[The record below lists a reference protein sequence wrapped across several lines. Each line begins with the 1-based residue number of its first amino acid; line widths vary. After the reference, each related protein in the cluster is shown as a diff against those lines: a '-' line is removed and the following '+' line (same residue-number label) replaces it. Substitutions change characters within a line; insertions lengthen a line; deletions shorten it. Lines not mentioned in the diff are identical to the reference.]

1 MKTKIT
7 IDPKT
12 RKFNSLIETL
22 DLATMTT
29 TPDGTRKPAFDDVSN
44 VRALVEIA
52 RNRGLWVLAGELQKF
67 IP

>member
-1 MKTKIT
+1 MKTKIN

-12 RKFNSLIETL
+12 RRFNSLVELL
-22 DLATMTT
+22 DIATMTT
-29 TPDGTRKPAFDDVSN
+29 NPDGTRQPAFDDVSN

-52 RNRGLWVLAGELQKF
+52 RGRGLWVLAGELQKY